1 MTTTMN
7 LSQKVSDVAEK
18 DFVALD
24 ENLTI
29 DKAAQIMQN
38 KGSTSVLVTEH
49 RTGKPV
55 GIITEKDILY
65 RVVGE
70 NRAPSETRLKKLI
83 SSPLVTIDENSSLKD
98 AISLMMSKGIRRLPV
113 VKGDTIVG
121 IVNVMSVIGHMYEE
135 KASIDSETGGSAMN
149 ILVKD
154 TIFTCP
160 YCQSIFKGKNEMSKH
175 IDRIHVGSGLLEGD
189 TRRW

>member
-1 MTTTMN
+1 MTTIN
-7 LSQKVSDVAEK
+7 LSKRVSDVAEK
-18 DFVALD
+18 DFTALD

-38 KGSTSVLVTEH
+38 KGSTSVLVTDI
-49 RTGKPV
+49 RSGKPH

-65 RVVGE
+65 RVVAE
-70 NRAPSETRLKKLI
+70 NRAPSKTRLKKLI
-83 SSPLVTIDENSSLKD
+83 SSPLITIDADSSLKD

-113 VKGDTIVG
+113 VRRDSVVGILNVTSIVG
-121 IVNVMSVIGHMYEE
+121 HIYEE
-135 KASIDSETGGSAMN
+135 KGGIDNETGGSAMN

-160 YCQSIFKGKNEMSKH
+160 YCQSIFKEKEEMSKH

>member
-1 MTTTMN
+1 MTKIN
-7 LSQKVSDVAEK
+7 LSKRVSDVAEK
-18 DFVALD
+18 EFTALD

-38 KGSTSVLVTEH
+38 KGSTSVLVTDN
-49 RTGKPV
+49 RSGKPL

-65 RVVGE
+65 RVVAE
-70 NRAPSETRLKKLI
+70 NRAPSKTRLKKLI
-83 SSPLVTIDENSSLKD
+83 SSPLITIDEDSSLKD

-113 VKGDTIVG
+113 VRRDSVVGILNVTSIVG
-121 IVNVMSVIGHMYEE
+121 HIYEE
-135 KASIDSETGGSAMN
+135 RGGIDNETGGSAMN

-160 YCQSIFKGKNEMSKH
+160 YCQSIFKEKEEMSKH

>member
-1 MTTTMN
+1 MTTID
-7 LSQKVSDVAEK
+7 LSKRVSDMAEK
-18 DFVALD
+18 DFTALD

-38 KGSTSVLVTEH
+38 KGSTSVLVTDN
-49 RTGKPV
+49 RSGKLL

-65 RVVGE
+65 RVVAE
-70 NRAPSETRLKKLI
+70 NRAPSKTRLKKLI
-83 SSPLVTIDENSSLKD
+83 SSPLITIDEDSSLKD

-113 VKGDTIVG
+113 VRRDSVVGILNVTSIVG
-121 IVNVMSVIGHMYEE
+121 HIYEE
-135 KASIDSETGGSAMN
+135 RGGVDNETGGSAMN

-160 YCQSIFKGKNEMSKH
+160 YCQSIFKEKEEMSKH

>member
-1 MTTTMN
+1 MTTIN
-7 LSQKVSDVAEK
+7 LSKRVSDVAEK
-18 DFVALD
+18 DFTALD

-38 KGSTSVLVTEH
+38 KGNTSVLVTDI
-49 RTGKPV
+49 RSGKPH

-65 RVVGE
+65 RVVAE
-70 NRAPSETRLKKLI
+70 NRAPSKTRLKKLI
-83 SSPLVTIDENSSLKD
+83 SSPLITIDEDSSLKD

-113 VKGDTIVG
+113 VRRDSVVGILNVTSIVG
-121 IVNVMSVIGHMYEE
+121 HIYEE
-135 KASIDSETGGSAMN
+135 RGGIDNETGGSAMN

-160 YCQSIFKGKNEMSKH
+160 YCQSIFKEKEEMSKH

>member
-1 MTTTMN
+1 MTTIN
-7 LSQKVSDVAEK
+7 LSKRVSDVAEK
-18 DFVALD
+18 EFTALD

-38 KGSTSVLVTEH
+38 KGSTSVLVTDN
-49 RTGKPV
+49 RSGKPL

-65 RVVGE
+65 RVVAE
-70 NRAPSETRLKKLI
+70 NRAPSKTRLKKLI
-83 SSPLVTIDENSSLKD
+83 SSPLITIDEDSSLKD

-113 VKGDTIVG
+113 VRRD
-121 IVNVMSVIGHMYEE
+121 SVV
-135 KASIDSETGGSAMN
+135 GGSAMN

-160 YCQSIFKGKNEMSKH
+160 YCQSIFKEKEEMSKH

>member
-1 MTTTMN
+1 MTTIN
-7 LSQKVSDVAEK
+7 LSKRVSDVAEK
-18 DFVALD
+18 DFTALD

-38 KGSTSVLVTEH
+38 KGSTSVLVTDI
-49 RTGKPV
+49 RSGKPH

-65 RVVGE
+65 RVVAE
-70 NRAPSETRLKKLI
+70 NRAPSKTRLKKLI
-83 SSPLVTIDENSSLKD
+83 SSPLITIDEDSSLKD

-113 VKGDTIVG
+113 VRRDSVVGILNVTSIVG
-121 IVNVMSVIGHMYEE
+121 HIYEE
-135 KASIDSETGGSAMN
+135 IGGVDNEIGGSALN
-149 ILVKD
+149 ILVRD
-154 TIFTCP
+154 TILTCP
-160 YCQSIFKGKNEMSKH
+160 YCQSMFKEKEEMSKH

>member
-1 MTTTMN
+1 MTTIN
-7 LSQKVSDVAEK
+7 LSKRVSDVAEK
-18 DFVALD
+18 DFTALD

-38 KGSTSVLVTEH
+38 KGSTSVLVTDI
-49 RTGKPV
+49 RSGKPH

-65 RVVGE
+65 RVVAE
-70 NRAPSETRLKKLI
+70 NRAPSKTRLKKLI
-83 SSPLVTIDENSSLKD
+83 SSPLITIDEDSSLKD

-113 VKGDTIVG
+113 VRRDSVVGILNVTSIVG
-121 IVNVMSVIGHMYEE
+121 HIYEE
-135 KASIDSETGGSAMN
+135 RGGIDNETGGSAMN

-160 YCQSIFKGKNEMSKH
+160 YCQSIFKEKEEMSKH

>member
-1 MTTTMN
+1 MTTID
-7 LSQKVSDVAEK
+7 LSKRVSDMAEK
-18 DFVALD
+18 DFTALD
-24 ENLTI
+24 EDLTI
-29 DKAAQIMQN
+29 DKAAKIMQN
-38 KGSTSVLVTEH
+38 KGSTSVLVTDN
-49 RTGKPV
+49 RSGKLL

-65 RVVGE
+65 RVVAE
-70 NRAPSETRLKKLI
+70 NRAPSKTRLKKLI
-83 SSPLVTIDENSSLKD
+83 SSPLITIDEDSSLKD

-113 VKGDTIVG
+113 VRRDSVVGILNVTSIVG
-121 IVNVMSVIGHMYEE
+121 HIYEE
-135 KASIDSETGGSAMN
+135 RGGVDNETGGSAMN

-160 YCQSIFKGKNEMSKH
+160 YCQSIFKEKEEMSKH

>member
-1 MTTTMN
+1 MTTIN
-7 LSQKVSDVAEK
+7 LSKRVSDVAEK
-18 DFVALD
+18 EFTALD

-38 KGSTSVLVTEH
+38 KGSTSVLVTDN
-49 RTGKPV
+49 RSGKPL

-65 RVVGE
+65 RVVAE
-70 NRAPSETRLKKLI
+70 NRAPSKTRLKKLI
-83 SSPLVTIDENSSLKD
+83 SSPLITIDEDSSLKD

-113 VKGDTIVG
+113 VRRDSVVGILNVTSIVG
-121 IVNVMSVIGHMYEE
+121 HIYEE
-135 KASIDSETGGSAMN
+135 RGGIDNETGGSAMN

-160 YCQSIFKGKNEMSKH
+160 YCQSIFKEKEEMSKH

>member
-1 MTTTMN
+1 MTTMN
-7 LSQKVSDVAEK
+7 LSQQVSGVAEK

-24 ENLTI
+24 DNITI

-38 KGSTSVLVTEH
+38 KGSTSVLVIDN
-49 RTGKPV
+49 RSGKPV

-65 RVVGE
+65 RVVAE
-70 NRAPSETRLKKLI
+70 NRAPSKTRLRKLI
-83 SSPLVTIDENSSLKD
+83 SSPLITIDENSSLKD

-113 VKGDTIVG
+113 VRGDTVMG
-121 IVNVMSVIGHMYEE
+121 IVNVMSAIGHIYEE
-135 KASIDSETGGSAMN
+135 KPGVDSETGGSAVN

-160 YCQSIFKGKNEMSKH
+160 YCQSIFKEKDEMSKH

-189 TRRW
+189 VRRW